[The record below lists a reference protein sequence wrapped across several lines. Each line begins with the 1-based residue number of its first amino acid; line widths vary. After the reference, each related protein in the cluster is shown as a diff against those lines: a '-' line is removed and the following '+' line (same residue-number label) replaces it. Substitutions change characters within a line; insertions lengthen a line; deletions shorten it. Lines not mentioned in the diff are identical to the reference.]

1 MVDEPDLLDQRLD
14 RLYRAV
20 ELSRGFEARL
30 MARVQVESD
39 TIARIERE
47 YQQALV
53 SARRRRQ
60 RLLGFVTLD
69 AVAVGAL
76 LIFGEFALSRQL
88 LSVPSAITG
97 SAVWQTLSSY
107 GVLNALVLI
116 PIAAVA
122 LIFAAL
128 DYGRSP
134 E

>member
-14 RLYRAV
+14 RMFRAV
-20 ELSRGFEARL
+20 ELSAGFEARL

-39 TIARIERE
+39 AIARIDRE
-47 YQQALV
+47 YQWAL
-53 SARRRRQ
+53 AGAQRRRR

-69 AVAVGAL
+69 AAAVGAL

-88 LSVPSAITG
+88 QAVPSAVTG

-116 PIAAVA
+116 PIAAA
-122 LIFAAL
+122 AFIFAAL

>member
-1 MVDEPDLLDQRLD
+1 MVDEPDVLDQRLEG
-14 RLYRAV
+14 LFSAV
-20 ELSRGFEARL
+20 ELSPGFEARL
-30 MARVQVESD
+30 LARVRVESEA
-39 TIARIERE
+39 IARIERE
-47 YQQALV
+47 YQRALL
-53 SARRRRQ
+53 SARHRRR

-76 LIFGEFALSRQL
+76 LIFGEFALSLQL
-88 LSVPSAITG
+88 QTMPSAVAG
-97 SAVWQTLSSY
+97 SAVWQALSSH
-107 GVLNALVLI
+107 GALNALVLI